1 MEKVNNPQASR
12 IPFSSEI
19 SPTNGKVKNR
29 HKITLI
35 AGAIILTLASGA
47 GSFIL
52 GKNLSISLK
61 KNQSQEAKPTILIN
75 NISREKPIYLS
86 EREIS

>member
-19 SPTNGKVKNR
+19 SPNSKVKNR
-29 HKITLI
+29 CKITLI

-52 GKNLSISLK
+52 GKNLSISFK

-75 NISREKPIYLS
+75 NISREKSIYLS